1 MADFEI
7 IDLTDSPPSSPP
19 PSSPPRSRS
28 IRRRSRRILS
38 FRASASSRTILFK
51 IIRRPNENPSS
62 EYLTRHMVPW
72 IPPTPTGQISQAVNE
87 FHSTM
92 HGGEPQFFQPFPG
105 NDPNMAAPV
114 TTFLVTKHGE
124 IWTQH
129 EHEEFV
135 KGLGNCGGCW
145 ERIASEFV
153 MTKTAAEVESYAESF
168 FRHLTQICLHSLDMF
183 VEESSILTIP
193 CAAMVEEPPTT
204 RVWDSIEEEEDVNMI
219 GLYGM
224 GGSGKT
230 TLMKKLNNEFAKR
243 RHDFALVIWVVV
255 SKDRNTDRIME
266 DIRQKCRIGDMN
278 WNNRCKDEKAIEIY
292 RVMKQKN
299 VHFVVR

>member
-38 FRASASSRTILFK
+38 FRASASSRAIIFK
-51 IIRRPNENPSS
+51 FIRRPDENPSS
-62 EYLTRHMVPW
+62 EYLTRHVVPW

-87 FHSTM
+87 LHSTM
-92 HGGEPQFFQPFPG
+92 HGGEPQLFQPFPG

-168 FRHLTQICLHSLDMF
+168 FRHLTQICLHSVDMF

-193 CAAMVEEPPTT
+193 CAANAMMVEEPPTT
-204 RVWDSIEEEEDVNMI
+204 VPP
-219 GLYGM
+219 
-224 GGSGKT
+224 
-230 TLMKKLNNEFAKR
+230 TLRLFPLTASRRRRRNPAR
-243 RHDFALVIWVVV
+243 RHPNPNVPAVPPQ
-255 SKDRNTDRIME
+255 TDLDLELRLGPACSSIAYGE
-266 DIRQKCRIGDMN
+266 AEEIDPFQVLSDG
-278 WNNRCKDEKAIEIY
+278 NN
-292 RVMKQKN
+292 
-299 VHFVVR
+299 